1 MDIAIILSVIAVV
14 VAVVVPFTVEAL
26 KRPQLEIKA
35 LQWSSSGP
43 TRWTFAAV
51 VIRNKPL
58 WPPLSRLLARHSAEG
73 CVVDI
78 DYFRC
83 GTGERVLDTVPGRW
97 ASHQEPIRSFPYAGK
112 APGPPAG
119 GARDSGTDADYHAHA
134 NIYDPTLDPREQDI
148 AVSSSGEEVRVAILR
163 EGKAF
168 AFSTESYACDAF
180 GNPNWALDHGTY
192 RVEVNVRGSGISC
205 KRSFKLE
212 YFSEDFSRFRL
223 QEI

>member
-35 LQWSSSGP
+35 LRWSSSGP
-43 TRWTFAAV
+43 TRCTFAAV

-58 WPPLSRLLARHSAEG
+58 WALLSRLLARHSAEG
-73 CVVDI
+73 CVADI
-78 DYFRC
+78 DYFRW

-97 ASHQEPIRSFPYAGK
+97 TSHQEPIRSLPHTGEAP
-112 APGPPAG
+112 APG
-119 GARDSGTDADYHAHA
+119 SGIDGDYHAHA

-163 EGKAF
+163 DGKAY
-168 AFSTESYACDAF
+168 AFSTESFAYDSF
-180 GNPNWALDHGTY
+180 GNPKWALDHGTY
-192 RVEVNVRGSGISC
+192 RVEVSVHGSGVGH

-212 YFSEDFSRFRL
+212 YFSDDFSRFRL